1 MSTIEDR
8 YAELTA
14 LHHEFMRALTAD
26 PKPLCKAAFFV
37 RHGIEFNRGLQ
48 TPSATSGGHELLL
61 YLNKTEQKKRVP
73 GQEFP
78 NGKTPKEVCSSLI
91 SRHAADWDGPYQIN
105 FRYDRNSKGIWSG
118 FYSIETSAQRRDII
132 AGRAPYV
139 EAIADAL
146 RKTWPPNIVER
157 FLSYGS
163 VGNDPGPKVID
174 TEKSGDYERRDA
186 EPELRSAWEALADY
200 LKSRGVRYIYTGSFS
215 LAKPTARLR
224 DGDNA
229 KVVYGM

>member
-1 MSTIEDR
+1 MSTIDER
-8 YAELTA
+8 YPELTE

-26 PKPLCKAAFFV
+26 PKPLCKSAFFWYQ
-37 RHGIEFNRGLQ
+37 GIEFDRSASK
-48 TPSATSGGHELLL
+48 PSATSRGHELLL

-73 GQEFP
+73 GQGFP
-78 NGKTPKEVCSSLI
+78 KGKTPKEVCSTLI

-105 FRYDRNSKGIWSG
+105 FRYDRSSKGIWSG
-118 FYSIETSAQRRDII
+118 FYSIETSAQHRDIV
-132 AGRAPYV
+132 AGRAPYD

-146 RKTWPPNIVER
+146 KKSWPPNIVER
-157 FLSYGS
+157 ILDYGS

-186 EPELRSAWEALADY
+186 EPALRSAWEAVADY
-200 LKSRGVRYIYTGSFS
+200 LKSRGVRYVYHGEFS

-229 KVVYGM
+229 RVLYSV